1 VTSVLSLAAI
11 VLALSLNGSLP
22 EPGVLVAGE
31 SLGSLR
37 LGMTQAQ
44 VRGAWGTTYGR
55 CRNCPDPTWYF
66 TYRKYAPA
74 GAGVSFRRGHV
85 VAIFTLWAPA
95 GWRTSRGLGMGDAGA
110 RATAL
115 YGALLVVHCEGYD
128 ALVASRPRTQTAIY
142 VRNDKVWGFGLSLAA
157 VPVCR

>member
-1 VTSVLSLAAI
+1 LTGLAVI
-11 VLALSLNGSLP
+11 LVALGLGGSLP
-22 EPGVLVAGE
+22 QRGVLVPGE
-31 SLGSLR
+31 SLGGLR

-44 VRGAWGTTYGR
+44 VRTAWGTAYGR

-66 TYRKYAPA
+66 TYRMYAPA
-74 GAGVSFRRGHV
+74 GAGVSFRQGSV
-85 VAIFTLWAPA
+85 AAIFTLWAPK
-95 GWRTSRGLGMGDAGA
+95 GWRTSRGLAIGDAEA

-115 YGALLVVHCEGYD
+115 YGALLVVHCQGYD

-142 VRNDKVWGFGLSLAA
+142 VRNAKIWGFGLSSAA